1 MKKKVEADEMNVV
14 IKPSN
19 IFQKDQRS
27 RQQNKYS
34 YDRREDS
41 AKNQYLYC
49 NLLLKFFEII

>member
-1 MKKKVEADEMNVV
+1 MNVV

-49 NLLLKFFEII
+49 NLLLNFFEII